1 MLRVLSRILVV
12 TVACLVIA
20 GVGFAAEKEKKKE
33 GEKKP
38 PFNIEDMFKK
48 LDADKDGKLS
58 FKEYFASPF
67 VKKGGEER
75 AKQRFEKMDTN
86 GDKSVS
92 LEEFKAAF
100 KRMEGEKKAEKK
112 GEGKRKKK
120 EGGDK

>member
-1 MLRVLSRILVV
+1 MLRVVSRILVV
-12 TVACLVIA
+12 TVACVVVA
-20 GVGFAAEKEKKKE
+20 GVGFAAEKDKKKE

-38 PFNIEDMFKK
+38 QINIEDVFKK

-58 FKEYFASPF
+58 FKEYFASSF
-67 VKKGGEER
+67 VKKAGEER

-100 KRMEGEKKAEKK
+100 KRMEGATKGEKK